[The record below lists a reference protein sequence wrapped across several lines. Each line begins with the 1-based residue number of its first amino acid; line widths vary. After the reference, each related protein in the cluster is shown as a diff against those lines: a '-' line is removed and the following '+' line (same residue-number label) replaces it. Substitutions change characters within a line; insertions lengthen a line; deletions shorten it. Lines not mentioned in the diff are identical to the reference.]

1 MSKKDKDHLDETAAA
16 RQDGAQQQPAS
27 PDQAAANAAEA
38 GAAGQNAAP
47 ESYTLTAE
55 EFSKVQQHIA
65 DLQKEKDETV
75 ALLQRTMADFDNF
88 RKRNASVRRDSFDE
102 GVRSAVSELLPMLDN
117 FSVALQMG
125 AGAPESWR
133 SGVEM
138 VYRQFGAA
146 LEKLGVTE
154 VDASGKFDPRLHNA
168 VFREKAEGREEGD
181 ILEVLQKGYR
191 MGETILRH
199 SIVKVAE

>member
-1 MSKKDKDHLDETAAA
+1 LSKKDKDHLDETAAVL
-16 RQDGAQQQPAS
+16 QNGGTQQPVP
-27 PDQAAANAAEA
+27 PDQATPNAAEA

-55 EFSKVQQHIA
+55 EFFKVQQHIA
-65 DLQKEKDETV
+65 DLQKERDETV

-125 AGAPESWR
+125 ADAPESWR

>member
-1 MSKKDKDHLDETAAA
+1 MSRKEKDHPDKTATA
-16 RQDGAQQQPAS
+16 RQDGAEQQPVPANG
-27 PDQAAANAAEA
+27 AAANAA
-38 GAAGQNAAP
+38 GTVAP
-47 ESYTLTAE
+47 EPDAVPETYTLTAG

-102 GVRSAVSELLPMLDN
+102 GVRSAVCELLPMLDN
-117 FSVALQMG
+117 FTAALQMG
-125 AGAPESWR
+125 ADAPESWR

-138 VYRQFGAA
+138 VYRQFGAT

-154 VDASGKFDPRLHNA
+154 IDASGKFDPRLHNA

>member
-1 MSKKDKDHLDETAAA
+1 MSRKDKDHPDGAAAA
-16 RQDGAQQQPAS
+16 RQDGADEQRIA
-27 PDQAAANAAEA
+27 AEGAANAA
-38 GAAGQNAAP
+38 GARADEQSAP
-47 ESYTLTAE
+47 PETYTLTAE

-65 DLQKEKDETV
+65 DLQKEKDGTV

-88 RKRNASVRRDSFDE
+88 RKRNASVRKDSFDE
-102 GVRSAVSELLPMLDN
+102 GVRTAVSELLPMLDN

-125 AGAPESWR
+125 ADAPESWR

-146 LEKLGVTE
+146 LEKLGVAE

-168 VFREKAEGREEGD
+168 VMREKAEGREEGD

>member
-1 MSKKDKDHLDETAAA
+1 MSRKDKDHPDETTAV
-16 RQDGAQQQPAS
+16 RQDGADEQRTAA
-27 PDQAAANAAEA
+27 DQAADAA
-38 GAAGQNAAP
+38 GARADEQSASP
-47 ESYTLTAE
+47 ETYTLTAE

-88 RKRNASVRRDSFDE
+88 RRRNASVRKDSFDE
-102 GVRSAVSELLPMLDN
+102 GVRSAVFELLPMLDN
-117 FSVALQMG
+117 FTVALQMG
-125 AGAPESWR
+125 ADAPESWR

-154 VDASGKFDPRLHNA
+154 VDASGKFDPQLHNA
-168 VFREKAEGREEGD
+168 VMREKAEGREEGD

>member
-1 MSKKDKDHLDETAAA
+1 MSRKDKDHLDETAAG
-16 RQDGAQQQPAS
+16 RQDGAERQAPA
-27 PDQAAANAAEA
+27 DGAAVNAAGA
-38 GAAGQNAAP
+38 GAAEQNASP
-47 ESYTLTAE
+47 ETYTLTAE

-65 DLQKEKDETV
+65 DLKKEKDETV

-102 GVRSAVSELLPMLDN
+102 GVRTAVSELLPMLDN
-117 FSVALQMG
+117 FSAALQMG
-125 AGAPESWR
+125 ADAPESWR